1 MRIKMRIKKRKMIS
15 ISKLKAGLE
24 LKGGLVNFPNK
35 KLNSVTF
42 QVWK

>member
-1 MRIKMRIKKRKMIS
+1 MRIEKKKMIS
-15 ISKLKAGLE
+15 MST

-35 KLNSVTF
+35 KLNPVTF

>member
-35 KLNSVTF
+35 KPNPVTY